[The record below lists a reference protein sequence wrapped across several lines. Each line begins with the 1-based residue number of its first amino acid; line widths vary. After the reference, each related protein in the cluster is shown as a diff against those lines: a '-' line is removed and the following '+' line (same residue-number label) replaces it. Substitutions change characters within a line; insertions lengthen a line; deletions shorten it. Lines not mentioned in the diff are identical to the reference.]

1 MKARTGSGL
10 WVARYLTAMCLAHL
24 TFHHPVPGSLLPKPV
39 PDGDSAISEAAPHL
53 MGMFQSCCHLD
64 MIGGREPLRVE
75 KGNLNRVTLQC
86 QSLDQ
91 DMGGDRQR
99 GSECRPGA
107 REGAPSGQKG
117 RPRVGGRRRGASVAR
132 TLFMVQFAFSL
143 VYSPDLHNSQI
154 KFIKP
159 KTVLV
164 THNSNHFKE

>member
-1 MKARTGSGL
+1 MMKARTGSGL
-10 WVARYLTAMCLAHL
+10 WGARYLTAMCLAHL

-86 QSLDQ
+86 QGLDQ

-117 RPRVGGRRRGASVAR
+117 RPRVGGRSWGAQWHGLSSWCNLHFLLSIPQIYR
-132 TLFMVQFAFSL
+132 ILKLSL
-143 VYSPDLHNSQI
+143 
-154 KFIKP
+154 
-159 KTVLV
+159 
-164 THNSNHFKE
+164 